1 MAGDTPADATDASP
15 TDSHPEQRTEH
26 STNEQSSPPTATSSA
41 TTPSGTSTAST
52 PTPPSPAAQVDS
64 PGWIRRLIGA
74 CWRHPGV
81 TLGSLLASV
90 LGVGLEA
97 VGPLLTKI
105 AVDNAVAGVT
115 AGLVGLVAAMAG
127 LAVVR
132 LVAAFFR
139 RYLGGRLSLDVQ
151 HDLRRAVF
159 AAVQRLD
166 GPKQD
171 SLRTGQVVSRAISD
185 LQLVQGLLGMV
196 PLVVGTVVLLL
207 ASIAA
212 MLWLS
217 PLLTLIALIML
228 PAAVLITARTR
239 RTLFPATWSA
249 QQRAADVAQH
259 VEETVT
265 GVRVVKG
272 FGQEAREVASLERSA
287 LRLYGERLRAARL
300 TARLAPPLAALPA
313 LGLVAVFGLGGLLAL
328 RGQISIGTFL
338 AFSTYVGNLVGP
350 ARMIGSLVVSA
361 QLARAGVERVYELIE
376 SQPEVADPPNPAQL
390 PPGPLAVRLDGVR
403 FGYTRD
409 DPVLDDVSLSV
420 APGETVALVGSAG
433 SGKSTVAMLLPRFY
447 DPQEGEIRV
456 GDVPL
461 RDLPLATLRR
471 ELGVVFEEAFLFSD
485 TIRANIA
492 YGRPDATD
500 AEVRAA
506 ARAAQVEEFVSVLP
520 EDFDTMVGERGLT
533 LSGGQRQRI
542 ALARALLT
550 NPRILL
556 LDDATSAVDATTEA
570 AIHATLRQVT
580 ATRTTILIAHRRSTL
595 ALADRI
601 VVLDGGRVLD
611 VGTER
616 ELAERGTLTLLGN
629 ECGTGHAG
637 HDPDALWPDPPA
649 GSAEAS
655 AATGARTSDAVAG
668 GPGGATGMI
677 GNLPPT
683 PELLARVNALP
694 EPTDRPELGPEG
706 NQVDP
711 TAPDPGFALRRLL
724 RPVRMLLALSV
735 LLVGADAAA
744 SVAYPSLARLA
755 VDGGII
761 GQAPAVLAMAAGLGL
776 LVVAANWLAAWAQ
789 TLVTAR
795 AGESVLYL
803 LRVRS
808 YAHLQRLGL
817 DYYERELAG
826 RIMTRMTTDV
836 DALSTFLQTGLVQA
850 VVSLLTVLGVS
861 VALLLTDI
869 GLAGIALA
877 AMPVL
882 ILATVVFRRRSSVAY
897 ADARER
903 VSLVNADLQENMSG
917 LRVSQAFVRE
927 EYSAAEFGA
936 RSAAYRVSRLRAQ
949 RYIAM
954 YFPFVTAL
962 SELSQAAV
970 LAAGASRVAAGDLS
984 PGVLTAFLLYLAMFF
999 APVQQLS
1006 QVFDGYQQAKVGLS
1020 RIGDLLRTPTSVPDA
1035 GSETGADLVEVP
1047 DRLRGEVELD
1057 AVRFRYPGTDRD
1069 AVRELSLLIRPGETV
1084 ALVGSTGAGK
1094 STVVKLLG
1102 RFYDVTEGQVRVD
1115 EVDLRRYPLG
1125 RYRRRLGVVPQEA
1138 HLFTGDVASNIAY
1151 GRPDA
1156 SPARIEAAARAVGAL
1171 DMIAGLPAGFRQ
1183 PVGERGQGLS
1193 AGQRQ
1198 LVALA
1203 RAELVDPDLLLLD
1216 EATAALDPATE
1227 AAVLAASDRL
1237 AGRGTDGA
1245 GPRRRRTTVLVAH
1258 RLATAARADRI
1269 VVLADGRV
1277 VEQGSHPELLAQN
1290 GRYAAFWRAGNGELD
1305 EPTAELGRSAAELD
1319 EPEASAASRR

>member
-26 STNEQSSPPTATSSA
+26 STNEQSSPPTTHPGSTSAASR
-41 TTPSGTSTAST
+41 TTPPGETARQD
-52 PTPPSPAAQVDS
+52 P

-81 TLGSLLASV
+81 TLGSLLASI

-115 AGLVGLVAAMAG
+115 AGLIGLVLAMAG

-185 LQLVQGLLGMV
+185 LQLMQGLLGMV

-207 ASIAA
+207 ASLAA

-228 PAAVLITARTR
+228 PAAVLVTARTR

-313 LGLVAVFGLGGLLAL
+313 LGLIAVFGLGGLLAL

-376 SQPEVADPPNPAQL
+376 SQPEVADPPDPAQL
-390 PPGPLAVRLDGVR
+390 PPGPLSVRLDGVR

-409 DPVLDDVSLSV
+409 DPVLDDVSLWV

-461 RDLPLATLRR
+461 RELPLATLRR

-520 EDFDTMVGERGLT
+520 DGFDTLVGERGLT

-601 VVLDGGRVLD
+601 VVLGGGRVLD

-616 ELAERGTLTLLGN
+616 ELAERGTLLGD
-629 ECGTGHAG
+629 ECGSGRAG
-637 HDPDALWPDPPA
+637 HDLAALWPDPPA
-649 GSAEAS
+649 DS
-655 AATGARTSDAVAG
+655 AAVTSGTDARTTVAAAG

-706 NQVDP
+706 NRVDP

-724 RPVRMLLALSV
+724 SPVRMLLALSV

-861 VALLLTDI
+861 VALLATDI

-882 ILATVVFRRRSSVAY
+882 IVATVLFRRRSSVAY

-970 LAAGASRVAAGDLS
+970 LAVGASRVAAGDLS

-1047 DRLRGEVELD
+1047 ARLRGEVELD

-1245 GPRRRRTTVLVAH
+1245 GRRRRRTTVLVAH

-1277 VEQGSHPELLAQN
+1277 VEQGSHRELLAQN

-1305 EPTAELGRSAAELD
+1305 EPIGELGRSAAELD
-1319 EPEASAASRR
+1319 EPEASATSRR